1 MDMTVVKGILIIL
14 AVTVLPAGYFIFL
27 CVTLLLTSAEK
38 NRPVKPDVFKPDEH
52 IYYPFEFSRKMKVMS
67 TICMFSLL
75 GIALP
80 VLAFAVGWAVSPK
93 AAFIAAGITF
103 AVGLLITIIF
113 AVSPFSSG
121 IECLVL
127 TPHTLTLKYK
137 KEEEPDK
144 VYYMD
149 RYEHCIL
156 PSRNQIFRAVF
167 SNMDSDKNEDVYLNF
182 ITNKDIPI
190 LIQDLETVKK
200 SCRLPLRQNAQPTGK
215 PAKAAAAPAPSIQP
229 AGDAAA
235 KQKQLVEDKT
245 KYPLYLENVLA
256 KIPYNKRDEFIRR
269 FLKGDKAE
277 TMRDLQRFTREGL
290 RIVADLAANYLI
302 FPDMHDYTSRIFIA
316 GVSRSAVE
324 DSLREYGEIYTD
336 PFTGNTSVSEVPGTD
351 WLCVTMSPAYKDAD
365 SFRFDEFLNVLLW
378 LSPVSKKIFAYA
390 VPNGRNTGPSDNSA
404 LASVGAWAGTTP
416 FYAVPDFSD
425 GSGESCTGI
434 LNGRLFR
441 FVVPDLTLSYGKDAP
456 ENLKSYI
463 LKIHEVVV

>member
-1 MDMTVVKGILIIL
+1 MDMTVVKDILILL
-14 AVTVLPAGYFIFL
+14 AGVGVPAGFLVIL
-27 CVTLLLTSAEK
+27 CVTISLIISEK
-38 NRPVKPDVFKPDEH
+38 IRPVKPDVFKPDEH
-52 IYYPFEFSRKMKVMS
+52 IYYPFEFSRKMRVMS

-75 GIALP
+75 GN
-80 VLAFAVGWAVSPK
+80 VLFTLACTIGWAFSPK
-93 AAFIAAGITF
+93 DAFIAAAITLPI
-103 AVGLLITIIF
+103 GLLVPITL
-113 AVSPFSSG
+113 AMSPFSSSV
-121 IECLVL
+121 ECLVL

-137 KEEEPDK
+137 KEEKPDK

-149 RYEHCIL
+149 RYIRCIR
-156 PSRNQIFRAVF
+156 PSRNQTFRAVF
-167 SNMDSDKNEDVYLNF
+167 RDPDNDKNEVVCLNF
-182 ITNKDIPI
+182 IANKDIRI

-200 SCRLPLRQNAQPTGK
+200 SRRLPLQQNAQPAGK
-215 PAKAAAAPAPSIQP
+215 PAKAASAPAPSNQP

-302 FPDMHDYTSRIFIA
+302 YPDMHDYTSRIFIA

-378 LSPVSKKIFAYA
+378 LSSVSKKIFAYA

-434 LNGRLFR
+434 LNGRQFR